1 MGYRSHIIFAAMK
14 LNTVIFDMDGLLIDS
29 EPLWQIAAEDLFN
42 TYNKQLTAAQYAQ
55 STGLRTK
62 EFLECWFTHFNL
74 PVAKIDE
81 AESKIVKQVIDLVKQ
96 KGKPMPGLEY
106 IFNFFINRNFKIGL
120 ASSSPAALI
129 EVVLDL
135 LDIRNHVQAI
145 SSAENLHYGKPHP
158 EVYLNCAE
166 KLESLP
172 VECICFEDSY
182 NGMIAAKAAKMKCV
196 IVPSLPQIKNKAWDA
211 ADGKITTLSNFNE
224 LLLSSL

>member
-81 AESKIVKQVIDLVKQ
+81 AERKIVKQVIDLVKQ

-129 EVVLDL
+129 EVVLDF
-135 LDIRNHVQAI
+135 LDIRNHVRHF
-145 SSAENLHYGKPHP
+145 LCRK
-158 EVYLNCAE
+158 
-166 KLESLP
+166 
-172 VECICFEDSY
+172 F
-182 NGMIAAKAAKMKCV
+182 
-196 IVPSLPQIKNKAWDA
+196 
-211 ADGKITTLSNFNE
+211 TLW
-224 LLLSSL
+224 

>member
-1 MGYRSHIIFAAMK
+1 MY
-14 LNTVIFDMDGLLIDS
+14 
-29 EPLWQIAAEDLFN
+29 
-42 TYNKQLTAAQYAQ
+42 
-55 STGLRTK
+55 
-62 EFLECWFTHFNL
+62 
-74 PVAKIDE
+74 
-81 AESKIVKQVIDLVKQ
+81 
-96 KGKPMPGLEY
+96 
-106 IFNFFINRNFKIGL
+106 
-120 ASSSPAALI
+120 
-129 EVVLDL
+129 
-135 LDIRNHVQAI
+135 AI